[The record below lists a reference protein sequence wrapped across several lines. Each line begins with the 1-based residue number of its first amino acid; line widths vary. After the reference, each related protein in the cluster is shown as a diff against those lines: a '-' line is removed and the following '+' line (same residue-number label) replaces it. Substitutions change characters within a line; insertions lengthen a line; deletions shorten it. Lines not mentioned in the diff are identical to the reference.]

1 MDYRDTRVLTT
12 VVTAYREYGGAT
24 AYGLPSHQSTNHRRV
39 TVYRSTVEP
48 RLIDYHNTTVLLS
61 KYYSNREYGGATAYG
76 LPSHQSTNHRRVTV
90 YRSTAEPRLID
101 YHDTTVL
108 ISNNYCNIQIGST
121 VEPRLMDYRHTRVLT
136 TVESRFIGARWS
148 HGLLTTMTPLSSSQ
162 RIIVLFKFHIH
173 NDCMCIQR
181 AIRTL

>member
-12 VVTAYREYGGAT
+12 VVTAYKEYGGAT
-24 AYGLPSHQSTNHRRV
+24 AYGLPSHQSTNNRRV

-48 RLIDYHNTTVLLS
+48 RLIDYH
-61 KYYSNREYGGATAYG
+61 
-76 LPSHQSTNHRRVTV
+76 
-90 YRSTAEPRLID
+90 
-101 YHDTTVL
+101 DTTVL
-108 ISNNYCNIQIGST
+108 ISKNYCIIQIGST

-162 RIIVLFKFHIH
+162 IIIVNREYGGATAYGLPSHQSTNHRRVTVYRSTVEPRLIDYHDTTVLISK
-173 NDCMCIQR
+173 NYCIIQ
-181 AIRTL
+181 IPHT